1 MTFFQILY
9 SVIIMPLQIFFEYIY
24 SVAQKGLQNPGLS
37 IVALSLAMNLLVLPL
52 YKRADEVQEAERDI
66 ENKLKDG
73 VAHIRKT
80 FKGDE
85 KMMMLQTY
93 YRQNGYKPT
102 DVFKGSVSLLL
113 EIPFFIAAYQF
124 LSHLSLLN
132 GVAFGPIADLGTPD
146 ALINIGVISINIL
159 PILMTLINV
168 VSSAIFTKGY
178 PLRTKIQLY
187 AMAAFFLVFLY
198 KSPSGLVF
206 YWTLN
211 NLFSLVKTI
220 YFKSGRLQK
229 IMNIMFAA
237 FGVLLILSVPLIR
250 IKITGSKS
258 FLLIVILFAFVCALP
273 LLISLLKKK
282 KKEFAF
288 FEKHSFKEDHVL
300 FLAGGVYLT
309 ILLGILI
316 PSSVISSSVDEFI
329 DMYNFKTPVRFIVSS
344 ACIALGAFVVWF
356 GIFYALCRKNV
367 RIVFNLVIWL
377 AGALMTVNYMV
388 FGKNRAVLNSSLGF
402 TEEFVIPKKEM
413 LINLAVLFAA
423 FVLFAVLFYLIK
435 NNIRYALIV
444 LCLATLGISVFNLN
458 KIVKETADCKERLA
472 KISDEMPT
480 CTLSRDGKNVMVIML
495 DKAPGLFMPYFVNEK
510 PELKEMFS
518 GFTYYPNTVS
528 FGAYTN
534 VGAPA
539 IFGGYE
545 YTPEEMN
552 KRNDIKLVEKHN
564 EALKVL
570 PTIFDANGYDVTV
583 CDAPYANYQWIPD
596 LSIYDDNPDIK
607 TYMTKGYFW
616 EAHQDSVSDRNYRN
630 FFCYSLMK
638 TAPYVLQKHLY
649 NDGFYN
655 ENMVTNDFV
664 DEMTNGNG
672 QRIISVMKA
681 QGIYNNF
688 MWDYA
693 TLKNLDTM
701 TDIKDDDSYNFF
713 VLENDTTHDPLLLQ
727 EPEYDIAYDIDNTAY
742 EAEHSDRYTVDGV
755 TLNMGSLE
763 SYEFYQTNMAAMLAL
778 GRWFEY
784 LKKEGVYDNTRI
796 IITADHGRALH
807 LNDMYHMDDGSDEFF
822 DIEAYYP
829 ILLIKDFDAKEFSIS
844 EEFMTNADVPTYAL
858 EGLVE
863 DPVNPYTGKPINND
877 EKFAHPQNILGSG
890 KWVVDENNGNEFLPG
905 LWLSVEDDMRD
916 KNNWTVI
923 KDERG
928 KDE

>member
-1 MTFFQILY
+1 MNVFQILY
-9 SVIIMPLQIFFEYIY
+9 TILIQPLQLFFEYVF
-24 SVAQKGLQNPGLS
+24 SVAQKGTQNPGLS
-37 IVALSLAMNLLVLPL
+37 IIALSMAMNLLVLPL

-124 LSHLSLLN
+124 LSHLTLLN
-132 GVAFGPIADLGTPD
+132 GVTFGPIADLGTPD
-146 ALINIGVISINIL
+146 ALIKIGVISINIL

-220 YFKSGRLQK
+220 YFKSAKLQK
-229 IMNIMFAA
+229 VMNIMFAA

-282 KKEFAF
+282 KKEYAF
-288 FEKHSFKEDHVL
+288 FEKHSFKEDYVI
-300 FLAGGVYLT
+300 FLSGGIYLT

-329 DMYNFKTPVRFIVSS
+329 DMYNFKTPVWFIVSS

-367 RIVFNLVIWL
+367 RIVFNFAIWL
-377 AGALMTVNYMV
+377 ASALMTVNYMV

-402 TEEFVIPKKEM
+402 TEEVVIPRKEM
-413 LINLAVLFAA
+413 LINLAVLFGA
-423 FVLFAVLFYLIK
+423 FVLFAALFYLIK

-444 LCLATLGISVFNLN
+444 LCLATFGISVFNLN

-472 KISDEMPT
+472 RISDEMPT
-480 CTLSRDGKNVMVIML
+480 CTLSKDGKNVMVIML
-495 DKAPGLFMPYFVNEK
+495 DKAPGVFMPYFVNEK

-534 VGAPA
+534 VGSPA

-552 KRNDIKLVEKHN
+552 KRNDMILVEKHN

-596 LSIYDDNPDIK
+596 LSIFADNPDIK
-607 TYMTKGYFW
+607 TYLTKGYFW

-672 QRIISVMKA
+672 QRVISEMKA
-681 QGIYNNF
+681 QGILNNF

-693 TLKNLDTM
+693 TLKNLNTM
-701 TDIKDDDSYNFF
+701 TDVKDDDSYNFF

-778 GRWFEY
+778 GRWFDH
-784 LKKEGVYDNTRI
+784 LKEEGVYDNTRI

-807 LNDMYHMDDGSDEFF
+807 LNDMYHIDDGSDELF

-829 ILLIKDFDAKEFSIS
+829 ILLIKDFDAKEFSVS

-877 EKFAHPQNILGSG
+877 EKFAHPQNILGSR
-890 KWVVDENNGNEFLPG
+890 KWVVDDNNGYEFLPG
-905 LWLSVEDDMRD
+905 LWLSVEGDMRD
-916 KNNWTVI
+916 KNNWKVI